1 MEELRRRMFPKRN
14 WFVGWFIGNT
24 FYRATTQREA
34 EIYQLDYELTLL
46 YGNMSDTDSDTA
58 SETDDEG

>member
-1 MEELRRRMFPKRN
+1 MFPKRN
-14 WFVGWFIGNT
+14 WFVGWFIGNI

>member
-14 WFVGWFIGNT
+14 WFIGWFIGNT

-46 YGNMSDTDSDTA
+46 FINMSDTDSDTA